1 MNWWL
6 VAFFWQPIRKT
17 NKLDVVLCIKRLF
30 SINYAML
37 RLQSQALKIQNGYKN
52 VIVIDISFL
61 KITDYLGWFTVGE
74 CQDRH
79 DQTSWSWWHG
89 TCVSSYLSA
98 WCDLLNRDTS
108 CIRKYNLVYNVAF
121 IVLGKMIS

>member
-1 MNWWL
+1 
-6 VAFFWQPIRKT
+6 
-17 NKLDVVLCIKRLF
+17 
-30 SINYAML
+30 ML

-79 DQTSWSWWHG
+79 DQTSWS
-89 TCVSSYLSA
+89 
-98 WCDLLNRDTS
+98 
-108 CIRKYNLVYNVAF
+108 
-121 IVLGKMIS
+121 